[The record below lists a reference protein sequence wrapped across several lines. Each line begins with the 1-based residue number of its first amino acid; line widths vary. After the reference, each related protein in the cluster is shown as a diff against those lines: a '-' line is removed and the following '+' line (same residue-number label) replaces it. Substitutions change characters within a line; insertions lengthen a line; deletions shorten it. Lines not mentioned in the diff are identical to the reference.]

1 MYNFLFFNV
10 IFVTVNFNLFLA
22 IAAILVASLCAQQTS
37 STPAP
42 VYYIIVTD
50 TSALR
55 SLPEGTV
62 VYPVQQPNP
71 QPLESAPKPVHH
83 SASSDAFTDER
94 GQTPNAENPRRPKRA
109 RSSFYFSPSLNFVAN
124 ILKMERDDDY
134 YDYYDEESE
143 LDALGLGMSFKLGWN
158 IKNVVALHG
167 TLEFTVAQ
175 GDLEYTRKKEGE
187 TNESIS
193 LGDAEFSRFFFGF
206 GATIFP
212 FTDTSS
218 VFHGTFFS
226 TSLGYS
232 FGSYADWDYYSS
244 DDFYVG
250 FGFKAEVGKVWAVS
264 ERWHLGPSAAFSLDG
279 YVGYDEDDFR
289 RTCYSLWL
297 GINIVRK

>member
-124 ILKMERDDDY
+124 ILKMERDVLQIRMEY
-134 YDYYDEESE
+134 QERRSSAW
-143 LDALGLGMSFKLGWN
+143 DAGIYCGSRGSR
-158 IKNVVALHG
+158 IH
-167 TLEFTVAQ
+167 AQ
-175 GDLEYTRKKEGE
+175 KRRGD
-187 TNESIS
+187 
-193 LGDAEFSRFFFGF
+193 
-206 GATIFP
+206 
-212 FTDTSS
+212 
-218 VFHGTFFS
+218 
-226 TSLGYS
+226 
-232 FGSYADWDYYSS
+232 
-244 DDFYVG
+244 
-250 FGFKAEVGKVWAVS
+250 
-264 ERWHLGPSAAFSLDG
+264 
-279 YVGYDEDDFR
+279 
-289 RTCYSLWL
+289 
-297 GINIVRK
+297 